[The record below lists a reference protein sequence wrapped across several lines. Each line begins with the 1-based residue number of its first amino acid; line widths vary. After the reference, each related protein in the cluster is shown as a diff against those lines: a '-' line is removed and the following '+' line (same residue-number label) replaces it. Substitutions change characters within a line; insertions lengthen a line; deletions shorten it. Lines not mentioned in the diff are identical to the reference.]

1 MIETIFDNMN
11 DVKEKYLSV
20 VLTLPNGQKAEGANV
35 LLHACCAPC
44 SAAIV
49 ECMLHNGMKPTV
61 FFCNP
66 NIYPLE
72 EYAVRKA
79 EIMRFLLRQ
88 EVPFVEDVYDHARW
102 RDKMK
107 GLEGEPERGKRCERC
122 FEFRLRRT
130 AEYAVDNGFSLF
142 TTTLASSRWK
152 DLDQINRAGQEAAA
166 TVGGVSFWEQNWRR
180 GGLQDRRGELLLENN
195 FYNQLYC
202 GCEFS
207 LRAREEK
214 VRQKSETNPI

>member
-1 MIETIFDNMN
+1 MN

-20 VLTLPNGQKAEGANV
+20 VLSLPDGRKAAGASI

-49 ECMLHNGMKPTV
+49 ECMLRNEMKPTV

-79 EIMRFLLRQ
+79 EIIRFLLRQ
-88 EVPFVEDVYDHARW
+88 EVPFVEDVYDHAGW
-102 RDKMK
+102 REKMN
-107 GLEGEPERGKRCERC
+107 GFEGEPERGKRCKRC

-130 AEYAVDNGFSLF
+130 AEYAAGNGFSLF

-152 DLDQINRAGQEAAA
+152 DLDQINTAGQEAAA
-166 TVGGVSFWEQNWRR
+166 TVDGVRFWEQNWRR
-180 GGLQDRRGELLLENN
+180 GGLQDRRGELLLKNN

>member
-1 MIETIFDNMN
+1 MT

-20 VLTLPNGQKAEGANV
+20 VLTLPNGQKAEGASV

-49 ECMLHNGMKPTV
+49 ECMLRNEMKPTV

-88 EVPFVEDVYDHARW
+88 GVPFVEDVYDHADW
-102 RDKMK
+102 REKMQ

-122 FEFRLRRT
+122 FEFRLKRT
-130 AEYAVDNGFSLF
+130 AKYAAGNGFSLF

-152 DLDQINRAGQEAAA
+152 DLNQINMAGREAAA

-180 GGLQDRRGELLLENN
+180 GGLQDRRGELLRENN

-207 LRAREEK
+207 LRVREEK
-214 VRQKSETNPI
+214 VK

>member
-1 MIETIFDNMN
+1 
-11 DVKEKYLSV
+11 
-20 VLTLPNGQKAEGANV
+20 
-35 LLHACCAPC
+35 
-44 SAAIV
+44 
-49 ECMLHNGMKPTV
+49 MLHNGMKPTV

>member
-1 MIETIFDNMN
+1 MN
-11 DVKEKYLSV
+11 EVKEKYLSV
-20 VLTLPNGQKAEGANV
+20 VLTLPNEQKPLGTSV

-49 ECMLHNGMKPTV
+49 ESMLRNGMKPTV

-79 EIMRFLLRQ
+79 EIIRFLLRQ
-88 EVPFVEDVYDHARW
+88 EVPFVEDTYEHAHW
-102 RDKMK
+102 QEKIK
-107 GLEGEPERGKRCERC
+107 GFEGEPERGIRCERC

-130 AEYAVDNGFSLF
+130 AKYAMDHGFSLF

-152 DLDQINRAGQEAAA
+152 NLNQINTAGRMAAA
-166 TVGGVSFWEQNWRR
+166 TVDGVTFWEQNWRR
-180 GGLQDRRGELLLENN
+180 GGLQDRRRELLLENN

-207 LRAREEK
+207 LRARQEK
-214 VRQKSETNPI
+214 IEKELNSNPT